1 MQKSKVLFLMTK
13 ISIIIAIIL
22 STSDDITKNSGIN
35 NGGWIPFLHVTVLG
49 LVYAIKTQ
57 LSNKF
62 KEIQIAPR
70 FAKHINET
78 SQEVVGIQTR
88 HISYSISLSRSSDEK
103 SSLNSS
109 LINDSMPLS
118 SSLLTL
124 MKTNL
129 NSSDYNNHNGNAS
142 IISNN
147 SFYSPQPTNR
157 IFRREI
163 MLQTLPANDTIQ
175 NRGGISSEKGACI
188 A

>member
-13 ISIIIAIIL
+13 ISMIIIAIIL

-35 NGGWIPFLHVTVLG
+35 NGGWIPFLHVTALG

-78 SQEVVGIQTR
+78 SQEVVEVVGIQTR

-103 SSLNSS
+103 SSLNS
-109 LINDSMPLS
+109 
-118 SSLLTL
+118 
-124 MKTNL
+124 
-129 NSSDYNNHNGNAS
+129 
-142 IISNN
+142 
-147 SFYSPQPTNR
+147 
-157 IFRREI
+157 
-163 MLQTLPANDTIQ
+163 
-175 NRGGISSEKGACI
+175 
-188 A
+188 

>member
-1 MQKSKVLFLMTK
+1 M
-13 ISIIIAIIL
+13 AIIL
-22 STSDDITKNSGIN
+22 STSDDITKNSGIK
-35 NGGWIPFLHVTVLG
+35 NGGWIPFLHVTALG
-49 LVYAIKTQ
+49 RVYAIKTQ

-78 SQEVVGIQTR
+78 SRDVVGNQTR

-103 SSLNSS
+103 SSLSS

-124 MKTNL
+124 MKPNL
-129 NSSDYNNHNGNAS
+129 NSSNYNNHNGNAS
-142 IISNN
+142 TISNN
-147 SFYSPQPTNR
+147 SFSSPQPTNR

-163 MLQTLPANDTIQ
+163 MLQNT
-175 NRGGISSEKGACI
+175 SS
-188 A
+188 